1 MKKEIFIQRK
11 LTAWNSY
18 VQHFTRG
25 TFSSRLFF
33 SEFFLKS
40 NFNCLGVKNPSA
52 QLACFLLYSAKG
64 KPKIKTRK
72 KLEKPFD
79 RKVFFF
85 LLLWIDDKLLVI
97 TMDETLTTSLSIVFT
112 FSLTNRF
119 SFVQKNF
126 IFYWHLAYL
135 PPYLGFHLRNFLA
148 FVWRF
153 NI

>member
-72 KLEKPFD
+72 KFEKPFD
-79 RKVFFF
+79 RKVFVF
-85 LLLWIDDKLLVI
+85 LLLWVDDKLIVI

-135 PPYLGFHLRNFLA
+135 S
-148 FVWRF
+148 RF
-153 NI
+153 SFEKFFGVCLTF